1 MDSRICSAELRS
13 ELDRYLAIAQH
24 EPVAITNTED
34 KPQAVLVS
42 PGFFHAAME
51 ALEDQADIVA
61 AAKARSEK
69 ERISH
74 EALTAMLDGIAEERS
89 ALMKRLADS

>member
-1 MDSRICSAELRS
+1 MDSRINSAELQS

-24 EPVAITNTED
+24 EPVTITNTED

-42 PGFFHAAME
+42 PGFFHAALE
-51 ALEDQADIVA
+51 ALEDQADIAA
-61 AAKARSEK
+61 AAKARSET

-74 EALTAMLDGIAEERS
+74 EDLKKMLNEKAG
-89 ALMKRLADS
+89 KRLADS

>member
-1 MDSRICSAELRS
+1 MDSRICSAELQS

-24 EPVAITNTED
+24 EPVIITNNND

-42 PGFFHAAME
+42 PEFFHAAME
-51 ALEDQADIVA
+51 ALEDQADIEA
-61 AAKARSEK
+61 AAKARNEQ
-69 ERISH
+69 RIPH

-89 ALMKRLADS
+89 ALMKRLADN